1 MPALFAP
8 VGFVAGEARL
18 QEIRW
23 KGRLGQIQKTWTAS
37 GGGQNCLAKHRPM
50 SLSIPR
56 QMSTRKDRTPDRH
69 QGQKNGQ
76 LRISA
81 CKLSSLEAQ
90 PPPPLSGVSELG
102 IDDED
107 CAQLAGE
114 GLDEIGHDGCETVSG
129 DEDSAY
135 GAVALGWSNRM
146 PTCCRVDRSESE

>member
-1 MPALFAP
+1 
-8 VGFVAGEARL
+8 
-18 QEIRW
+18 
-23 KGRLGQIQKTWTAS
+23 
-37 GGGQNCLAKHRPM
+37 M
-50 SLSIPR
+50 SLSIPH

-90 PPPPLSGVSELG
+90 PLPPLSGVSELD

-114 GLDEIGHDGCETVSG
+114 GLDEIGHDGCETESG
-129 DEDSAY
+129 DEGSAD
-135 GAVALGWSNRM
+135 GAVALDWSSRM
-146 PTCCRVDRSESE
+146 PTCCRVNRLESE